1 MRFPPTLN
9 KITDVKESL
18 PMTTGAVIHTSA
30 LPLTTLGTTVPGTT
44 MSGAQE
50 GGMTAVTPTLGTSVS
65 GTTMSGA
72 QEEGTTVAPLTPT
85 FTTSTLSE
93 TDHSTATQTPSGP
106 VDSAPST
113 GNAKAWRPP
122 DTMATHSTA
131 FIPNSSGMTMS
142 STMARTSEASP
153 SHTWSSCL
161 AAESCA
167 VMSTQPA
174 VYFACA
180 VTATMPTQVNLREFM
195 SVQ

>member
-44 MSGAQE
+44 VSGAQE
-50 GGMTAVTPTLGTSVS
+50 GGMTAVPPTLGTTVS

-72 QEEGTTVAPLTPT
+72 QEGGTTVAPLTPT

-106 VDSAPST
+106 VYSAPST
-113 GNAKAWRPP
+113 GNAKAWRSP
-122 DTMATHSTA
+122 DTKAAHSTA
-131 FIPNSSGMTMS
+131 FIPNSSGMTIS

-153 SHTWSSCL
+153 SHTWSSRP

-195 SVQ
+195 SV